1 MYACVNLFSPAL
13 YVGSGNGLRVPRL
26 ALATVHCPKV
36 GSRYS
41 HRECLSASLHPQQH
55 WVSIITGHQYLKN
68 YSLSLLTASSVSAG
82 FVVLLFELI

>member
-26 ALATVHCPKV
+26 ALATVHCPKA

-82 FVVLLFELI
+82 FVVLLFEII